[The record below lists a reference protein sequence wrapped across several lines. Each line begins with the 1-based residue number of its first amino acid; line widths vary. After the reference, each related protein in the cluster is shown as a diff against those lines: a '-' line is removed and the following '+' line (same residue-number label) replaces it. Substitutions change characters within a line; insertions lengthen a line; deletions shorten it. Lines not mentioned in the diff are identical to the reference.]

1 MKVMV
6 HGGDDFDTS
15 SATGDVQLTKLLS
28 LDDGGDDIIRSLTH
42 FNFTPV
48 QWLIPS
54 RSGTAPPLV
63 TPPKVAQPVKYGH
76 ALVERDS
83 TGYIC
88 LACSSCAGDM
98 ETLASIRCEPSAVF
112 QEKQQEQLK
121 QRLKDEHAKL
131 EKLRKLRLLE
141 LELNRLKQLKKLR
154 VDHASRPKEVKEVKE
169 VEEVPKIQ
177 PGHSSEFQ
185 VMIDPVN
192 FRFSFEWA
200 VA

>member
-1 MKVMV
+1 M
-6 HGGDDFDTS
+6 
-15 SATGDVQLTKLLS
+15 
-28 LDDGGDDIIRSLTH
+28 
-42 FNFTPV
+42 
-48 QWLIPS
+48 
-54 RSGTAPPLV
+54 
-63 TPPKVAQPVKYGH
+63 
-76 ALVERDS
+76 ERDS